1 MSSKNNK
8 YSLIVHI
15 GTNIIK
21 VDCAT
26 PEDREKI
33 IDTLYSYWQER
44 NAMIEK
50 ETNKIET
57 KKIETRNPLQLRK
70 TIQPVIIKQQ
80 SLKRKLKRKHMK
92 F

>member
-1 MSSKNNK
+1 MSSENDE
-8 YSLIVHI
+8 YSII
-15 GTNIIK
+15 IPAGDKIIK
-21 VDCAT
+21 FVSKT

-44 NAMIEK
+44 ASMIEK
-50 ETNKIET
+50 EMQTIKT
-57 KKIETRNPLQLRK
+57 KKIETRKPLQLQK
-70 TIQPVIIKQQ
+70 KIQPVIIKQQ